1 MQFNRVPFARQENT
15 IMKRLPILLI
25 AIGCLQFV
33 LSSYAQ
39 VPSLIN
45 YQGRIVDNGT
55 NFDGTGQFEFALVNP
70 GGTTNYWSNDG
81 TAAGQPAAAV
91 SLTVTKGLYSVLL
104 GDTTIPN
111 MTVAVPSA
119 VFANSNVLLRVWFN
133 DGVTGF
139 QQLSPDQRLAA
150 IGYAMMAG
158 NVPDGAI
165 TSNQL
170 AAGAVGT
177 TQLAAGAVNASALAP
192 GAVGSAQLAAG
203 VVQTSNI
210 ASGAVTEAQ
219 ISASGILV
227 PNLNADL
234 LDGLN
239 SSAFIQNGGTIS
251 GGTISVVK
259 QVLHYSVGPI
269 TYNQGNPYTYN
280 VSICC
285 SPNPAK
291 CHVTL
296 SVTSYTIGAIVTSF
310 SSSSISIMTLNP
322 SNQDNGVYVGVEILE
337 YY

>member
-1 MQFNRVPFARQENT
+1 
-15 IMKRLPILLI
+15 MKKLLVSLI

-39 VPSLIN
+39 VPGLIN

-81 TAAGQPAAAV
+81 TSVGQPSAAV
-91 SLTVTKGLYSVLL
+91 SLTATKGLYSVLL

-111 MTVAVPSA
+111 MTAAVPA
-119 VFANSNVLLRVWFN
+119 TAFTNSTVLLRVWFN

-150 IGYAMMAG
+150 VGYAMMAG

-177 TQLAAGAVNASALAP
+177 TQLAAGAVTASALAP
-192 GAVGSAQLAAG
+192 GAVGSAQLATG

-234 LDGLN
+234 LDGLD

-259 QVLHYSVGPI
+259 QVLSYHIGINNAGPS
-269 TYNQGNPYTYN
+269 TYTT
-280 VSICC
+280 SICC

-296 SVTSYTIGAIVTSF
+296 SANWYNASAIVTSF
-310 SSSSISIMTLNP
+310 SSSSITISASNP
-322 SNQDNGVYVGVEILE
+322 NVVSGVYVGIEILE